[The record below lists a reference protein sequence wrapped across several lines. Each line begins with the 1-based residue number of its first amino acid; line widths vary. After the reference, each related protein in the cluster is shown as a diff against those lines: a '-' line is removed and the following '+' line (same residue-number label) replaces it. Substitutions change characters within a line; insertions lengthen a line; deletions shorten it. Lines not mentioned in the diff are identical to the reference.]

1 MPPKERKIKPPD
13 DPTIMVDGVPKL
25 SINANKL
32 QIAEYLK
39 INKAIHNRKVGI
51 YGYRQGP
58 SGPLRKTSKQLR
70 DELIAG
76 GHMVGELT
84 EQAKKNPGRKG
95 GASKPANIAAKIA
108 EDKQIAEIKLNGWTP
123 VSTTAPAP
131 TPAPD
136 PAVIN
141 MSGYGGIPIDLA
153 PTTTAEA
160 EAPQKFYVGSMR
172 DYLST
177 RIANPISYL
186 ILSKKELIKLY
197 LIEKAKEGEF
207 PSEPAPAPA
216 PEPEPDKPKLKV
228 GPMRDYLNTRIAR
241 TAYNGLNKKELTEL
255 YLKEKEKQNN
265 EGAEESA
272 EEEAAPEPDKPK
284 IKVGP
289 MRDYLSTRIANTAF
303 KDLNKKELTELYW
316 EKQEEENNELAEESE
331 EEPQVTLPAAVAETV
346 EDVEFPESDGWD
358 TVEPEPAPDV
368 SDDDSGDS
376 ETSDDY
382 DSDDDLVED
391 TSVTQPFSHEGI
403 DYHVG
408 FDYVKMYKDAGG
420 KILVGTLNE
429 DMDEILWKN
438 AAFEAEHEARRA
450 EYIRNSQ

>member
-39 INKAIHNRKVGI
+39 INKAIHNKTVGI

-58 SGPLRKTSKQLR
+58 SGPLRKTSKQL
-70 DELIAG
+70 I
-76 GHMVGELT
+76 GELT
-84 EQAKKNPGRKG
+84 EQARKNPGRKG

-123 VSTTAPAP
+123 VSATAPAP

-153 PTTTAEA
+153 PPVGTTTAEA
-160 EAPQKFYVGSMR
+160 PAEEPQKFYVGSMR

-207 PSEPAPAPA
+207 PSEPAPAPEPA
-216 PEPEPDKPKLKV
+216 PGPKQKLYV
-228 GPMRDYLNTRIAR
+228 GSMRDYLNTRLPR
-241 TAYNGLNKKELTEL
+241 TAYNGLDKKELTEL

-265 EGAEESA
+265 EGNAPA
-272 EEEAAPEPDKPK
+272 PAPAPVPEPDKPK
-284 IKVGP
+284 RKVGP

-303 KDLNKKELTELYW
+303 KDLNKKELTELYLKEQ
-316 EKQEEENNELAEESE
+316 EKENNELAEESE

-358 TVEPEPAPDV
+358 TVEPEPAPEV
-368 SDDDSGDS
+368 SDDDSDDTQS
-376 ETSDDY
+376 SDDY

-391 TSVTQPFSHEGI
+391 TSVTDPFSHEGI

-408 FDYVKMYKDAGG
+408 FDYVKMYKDAEG

>member
-39 INKAIHNRKVGI
+39 INKAIHNKTVGI

-123 VSTTAPAP
+123 VSATAPAP

-153 PTTTAEA
+153 PPVGTTTAEA
-160 EAPQKFYVGSMR
+160 PQKLYVGSMR

-216 PEPEPDKPKLKV
+216 PAPEPEPDKPKLKV
-228 GPMRDYLNTRIAR
+228 GQMRDYLNTRIAR

-255 YLKEKEKQNN
+255 YWKEK
-265 EGAEESA
+265 
-272 EEEAAPEPDKPK
+272 EEAAPEPYKPK

-303 KDLNKKELTELYW
+303 KDLNKKELTELYLKEQ
-316 EKQEEENNELAEESE
+316 EKENNELAEESE

-358 TVEPEPAPDV
+358 TVEPEPAPEV
-368 SDDDSGDS
+368 SDDDSDDTQS
-376 ETSDDY
+376 SDDY

-391 TSVTQPFSHEGI
+391 TSVTDPFSHEGI

-408 FDYVKMYKDAGG
+408 FDYVKMYKDAEG